1 MPAPGVLSVKYL
13 MSYMSYAGGCWSGLE
28 SLLPVVA
35 ASGVA
40 QLQLLDLVLRTRSPG
55 ATATAT
61 HGNGNGRHT
70 GKKANY

>member
-1 MPAPGVLSVKYL
+1 MPAPGVLFDVIYVI
-13 MSYMSYAGGCWSGLE
+13 CWWVLELGLE
-28 SLLPVVA
+28 SLLPVVLA

-70 GKKANY
+70 GKKAN